1 MSQQPLTASLPT
13 KFGDF
18 LITVWPEAM
27 GMEPVAL
34 STVNLDATKPIM
46 VRIHSECITGDN
58 YGSLRCDCGP
68 QKEKSLTEINSH
80 GNGVFLYLRQEGRGI
95 GLYEKIKAYQL
106 QDNGVDTYDANEM
119 LGHKADARQYEWAQK
134 MLEHFRVKQVILLSN
149 NPDKKS
155 ALEGYGFEVVEARNL
170 WTDSNEHNLD
180 YLATKKE
187 KFKHD
192 LE

>member
-1 MSQQPLTASLPT
+1 MSLSPLTANLPS

-18 LITVWPEAM
+18 LITVWPEEL
-27 GMEPVAL
+27 GQEPVAL
-34 STVNLDATKPIM
+34 STPNIDITQPVM

-68 QKEKSLTEINSH
+68 QKEQSLQEIARY
-80 GNGVFLYLRQEGRGI
+80 GNGLFLYLRQEGRGI

-106 QDNGVDTYDANEM
+106 QDQGLDTYDANEM
-119 LGHKADARQYEWAQK
+119 LGHKADARQYEWAK
-134 MLEHFRVKQVILLSN
+134 RMLDHFGVREVILLSN
-149 NPDKKS
+149 NPEKRS
-155 ALEGYGFEVVEARNL
+155 ALERYGFTVVESRHV
-170 WTDSNEHNLD
+170 WTGSNEHNQT
-180 YLATKKE
+180 YLATKKT